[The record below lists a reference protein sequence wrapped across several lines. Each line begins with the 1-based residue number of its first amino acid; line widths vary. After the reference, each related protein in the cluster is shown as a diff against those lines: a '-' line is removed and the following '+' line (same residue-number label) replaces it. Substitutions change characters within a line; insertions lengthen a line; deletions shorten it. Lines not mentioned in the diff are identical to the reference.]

1 MDAAHTGRTSA
12 DPVHC
17 SPRRCTPLLATGAL
31 WFLYHLRVRRLRIRE
46 ATLERLVEARTGEL
60 ARSKGETE
68 AALAT
73 VEAQARELRSLDEAK
88 SRFFANVSH
97 ELRTPLTLVQG
108 PLQDVLDG
116 RLGPTPD
123 AVREQVAT
131 VLASGR
137 RLGELVEQLLD
148 VASLEAGELRLH
160 LRKQDLRPLFE
171 RFAQSFR
178 ALARNRGIEFVANL
192 PAGPVPATV
201 DADRMEKVYANLLA
215 NAFKFTPG
223 GGRVTYTVETVAEG
237 DVAQL
242 VVTVED
248 DGPGI
253 PLAEQ
258 QRIFDR
264 FHQVDDSAK
273 RTRGGAGLGLALV
286 REVTELHGGSVAV
299 WSEPGTGSRFT
310 VRVPVDGPADVAP
323 APTTTAASDES
334 PGRVEPDLEE
344 RVAVTAVGVAAPA
357 LDALAPSDADVES
370 DEAER
375 PTILVTEDHAEL
387 RAYLRR
393 HLEDRYRVIE
403 ASNGREGLDT
413 ARRTIPDLILCDVMM
428 PEMDG
433 EEMCRAIRADPE
445 LSYLPVIMVTAK
457 ASRQSRLSA
466 LEGGAD
472 DYLVKPFD
480 PQELR
485 LRVGNALASRRR
497 FAERLLAEGRAL
509 PFVPLELPG
518 SRPDRDFETSLDAVL
533 RERMGDED
541 FGVDDMASTMAM
553 SRATLYRKAD
563 DALGM
568 SPMEL
573 LWTFRLKQAAHWLQ
587 ETDGTVSEIAYASG
601 FKTVPHFTR
610 RFKERF
616 GTTPAAYRSQGRSM
630 RG

>member
-248 DGPGI
+248 DGPGFRSRNSNGSSTASTRWTTRRSGRAAA
-253 PLAEQ
+253 PGSAS
-258 QRIFDR
+258 RWSGKSPSCTADR
-264 FHQVDDSAK
+264 SRCGPSRA
-273 RTRGGAGLGLALV
+273 RAA
-286 REVTELHGGSVAV
+286 
-299 WSEPGTGSRFT
+299 GSRS
-310 VRVPVDGPADVAP
+310 VSRSMVP
-323 APTTTAASDES
+323 PTSHPRQPRLPQATNRLAASS
-334 PGRVEPDLEE
+334 P
-344 RVAVTAVGVAAPA
+344 
-357 LDALAPSDADVES
+357 
-370 DEAER
+370 
-375 PTILVTEDHAEL
+375 I
-387 RAYLRR
+387 
-393 HLEDRYRVIE
+393 
-403 ASNGREGLDT
+403 
-413 ARRTIPDLILCDVMM
+413 
-428 PEMDG
+428 
-433 EEMCRAIRADPE
+433 
-445 LSYLPVIMVTAK
+445 
-457 ASRQSRLSA
+457 SR
-466 LEGGAD
+466 
-472 DYLVKPFD
+472 
-480 PQELR
+480 
-485 LRVGNALASRRR
+485 NAW
-497 FAERLLAEGRAL
+497 
-509 PFVPLELPG
+509 P
-518 SRPDRDFETSLDAVL
+518 
-533 RERMGDED
+533 
-541 FGVDDMASTMAM
+541 
-553 SRATLYRKAD
+553 
-563 DALGM
+563 
-568 SPMEL
+568 
-573 LWTFRLKQAAHWLQ
+573 
-587 ETDGTVSEIAYASG
+587 
-601 FKTVPHFTR
+601 
-610 RFKERF
+610 
-616 GTTPAAYRSQGRSM
+616 
-630 RG
+630 